1 MLKKKIELLLI
12 DCFDQ
17 RSDLFLIDFSV
28 SESNEIKVTI
38 DGDNGVKVEDCMF
51 ISRAIEG
58 NFDREELD
66 FSLEVASCGA
76 TSPLLIARQ
85 YSKHCGRILSV
96 KTDNDFYE
104 GRLTGT
110 DDKSINLVWKERQ
123 PKPVSDC
130 LEWRLGGRYWKNH
143 GVMPFFDGSVPYVI
157 NNSDLILTLP
167 SKTAKRIA
175 KSENFKIL
183 ELPLCLVN
191 DY

>member
-1 MLKKKIELLLI
+1 MLKEKIELLLI

-17 RSDLFLIDFSV
+17 RSDLFLIDFSI
-28 SESNEIKVTI
+28 SESNEIKVII

-58 NFDREELD
+58 SFDREEID

-85 YSKHCGRILSV
+85 YAKHCGRILSV
-96 KTDNDFYE
+96 KTDNEFYE

-123 PKPVSDC
+123 PKPVGKGKVTVEKSIDIDFKKIK
-130 LEWRLGGRYWKNH
+130 E
-143 GVMPFFDGSVPYVI
+143 
-157 NNSDLILTLP
+157 
-167 SKTAKRIA
+167 AKV
-175 KSENFKIL
+175 KVKF
-183 ELPLCLVN
+183 
-191 DY
+191 

>member
-1 MLKKKIELLLI
+1 MLKGKIELLLI

-28 SESNEIKVTI
+28 SESNEIKVII

-76 TSPLLIARQ
+76 TSPLVIARQ

-96 KTDNDFYE
+96 KTDNEFYE
-104 GRLTGT
+104 GRLTGS

-123 PKPVSDC
+123 PKPVGKGKVTVEKSIDIDFKKIK
-130 LEWRLGGRYWKNH
+130 E
-143 GVMPFFDGSVPYVI
+143 
-157 NNSDLILTLP
+157 
-167 SKTAKRIA
+167 AKV
-175 KSENFKIL
+175 KVKF
-183 ELPLCLVN
+183 
-191 DY
+191 